1 MPLHN
6 VHGSFVM
13 FIYFRLLLF
22 MRIMFIYFRLLLFH
36 IAVVM
41 RIMTQKLFGQTF
53 WAATAASFI
62 TIQCSKCY
70 IFLVCFCFNLIRLC
84 AIFLSEI

>member
-53 WAATAASFI
+53 WAD
-62 TIQCSKCY
+62 CC
-70 IFLVCFCFNLIRLC
+70 
-84 AIFLSEI
+84 